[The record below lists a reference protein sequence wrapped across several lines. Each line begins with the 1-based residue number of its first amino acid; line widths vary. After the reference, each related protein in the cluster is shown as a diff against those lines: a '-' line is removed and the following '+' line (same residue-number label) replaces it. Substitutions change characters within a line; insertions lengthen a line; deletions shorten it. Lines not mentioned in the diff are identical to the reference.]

1 MVQILK
7 KKNKKTVRLGEYD
20 EAGRLKV
27 PHTYYGIIKNMGFI
41 FRKIWKYKKIIV
53 LLFVLGAVTQSVMRY
68 LWSFI
73 AKYVIDIVQA
83 QADMVT
89 KDLSPLFKLLL
100 ITTLIELISVGG
112 NTIIQNRVYYQFNY
126 VRFKLMTEKNNKL
139 LSMKYQI
146 LEQPHIL
153 DLHQRAANS
162 LGGDWQGIGGLM
174 NRSFILLSL
183 TVTMIVTASTI
194 IVLDP
199 RLNFVLTVAMLI
211 NYASQRWSIRDDKKH
226 FWDASAPIRRKMDY
240 MERCTQD
247 FDYAKDI
254 RVFSMQSWLG
264 QKQKDIFREFE
275 NKYRRSRDFWL
286 RHSYIYSTTSLIASS
301 VMYYILITQ
310 ALGETISIGD
320 FSLYLGLCSA
330 FSMALSD
337 FYFNFGLMMQAS
349 DMTDDYRTF
358 MDLQEEQEKDYLDIS
373 VLGSAYHFEFKNVSF
388 RYEGAKKDTIQD
400 LNLSFPAGQKLAI
413 VGLNGAGKTTF
424 IKLLLRLYDVTKG
437 DILVNGISIYRF
449 RREDY
454 FKLFAPVFQDVVLF
468 AFPFAQNVS
477 MERPECTDKEKA
489 EACLIAAGMGEK
501 LKSLEK
507 GSDTEI
513 LKILYDDGIDLSGG
527 EKQKL
532 ALARA
537 LYKDAPIIVL
547 DEPTAALDALAE
559 YELYRNFDKIIG
571 EKSAIYISHRLSST
585 RFCDKI
591 AMFADGRI
599 IEYGSHEELLEKGG
613 EYAALFSVQAQYYE
627 ERGGED
633 E

>member
-1 MVQILK
+1 MTQILK

-20 EAGRLKV
+20 EAGKLKV

-41 FRKIWKYKKIIV
+41 FRKIWQYKKIIV
-53 LLFVLGAVTQSVMRY
+53 LLFMLGAVTQSVMRY

-100 ITTLIELISVGG
+100 ITTLIELISVGS

-126 VRFKLMTEKNNKL
+126 VRFKLMTEKNKKL
-139 LSMKYQI
+139 LSMKYQT

-199 RLNFVLTVAMLI
+199 RLIFVLTVAMLI

-240 MERCTQD
+240 MDRCTQD

-254 RVFSMQSWLG
+254 RVFSMQPWLL
-264 QKQKDIFREFE
+264 QKQKGIFKDFE
-275 NKYRRSRDFWL
+275 NKYRKSRDFWL

-301 VMYYILITQ
+301 VMYYILITK

-358 MDLQEEQEKDYLDIS
+358 MDLQEEEEKDYLDIS
-373 VLGSAYHFEFKNVSF
+373 VLGSAYHFEFRNVSF

-489 EACLIAAGMGEK
+489 EACLNAAGMGEK

-613 EYAALFSVQAQYYE
+613 EYAALFGVQAQYYE